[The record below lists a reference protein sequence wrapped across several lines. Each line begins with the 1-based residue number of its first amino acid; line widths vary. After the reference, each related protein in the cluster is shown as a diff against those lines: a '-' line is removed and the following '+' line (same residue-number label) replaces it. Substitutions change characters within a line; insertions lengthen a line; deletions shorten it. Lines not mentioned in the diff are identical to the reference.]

1 MADSNEDDHF
11 KTSDHTNHK
20 PSPDQVPH
28 LFFFFNLQYFP
39 FNVVTKSEVRIFQF
53 SLSADIKEFEITIFA
68 SMHTNRMLPSNA
80 AVG

>member
-1 MADSNEDDHF
+1 MKMTISRPL
-11 KTSDHTNHK
+11 TIPITN
-20 PSPDQVPH
+20 PLQIRY
-28 LFFFFNLQYFP
+28 LIYFFFINLQYFP

>member
-1 MADSNEDDHF
+1 MKMTISRPL
-11 KTSDHTNHK
+11 TIPITN
-20 PSPDQVPH
+20 PLQIRY
-28 LFFFFNLQYFP
+28 LIYFFLNLQYFP